1 MVSIQQA
8 ANSVT
13 QSARQQ
19 WDNLSRS
26 DQAVGSRGLRDSI
39 DSLIR
44 TMFAPC
50 AGDIGGVPRDEVF
63 DARVVSSSPATQSP
77 LVRKQSKQSAATPAT
92 VPFEVSASSSSLSRS
107 SPTPNT
113 AAPFRKESLSKLRR
127 LGAQHQLASGLHSES
142 LAEVARPSSPDK
154 STTPDLVDFDDGISA
169 ISSHTLE
176 EMERRRAEGPLVTSV
191 KSALKERLNGPIIED
206 AEWKPKFSTEFEPFS
221 AAPLEIARKDSV
233 STRRTNATE
242 ESFRNFMADE
252 AKYWEG
258 EVNKDRSRRSER
270 PSMEER
276 ARRLRELS
284 RSRSRSD
291 GTGSVSYLVA
301 LSLYLRNFGSRYY
314 LFYCSLCSPTSPSP
328 HLWQAIRTIRSPSF
342 PRTSLERLDP
352 NPKRMFREVLTITI
366 PLRRWIMERYEL

>member
-26 DQAVGSRGLRDSI
+26 DQPVSSKSLRDSI

-63 DARVVSSSPATQSP
+63 DVVRAPPSPYKNQSP

-107 SPTPNT
+107 SPSPA
-113 AAPFRKESLSKLRR
+113 AAPFQKESLSKLRQ
-127 LGAQHQLASGLHSES
+127 LGTQHQLASGLHDEA
-142 LAEVARPSSPDK
+142 LADVARPCSPEK
-154 STTPDLVDFDDGISA
+154 SPITPDLIDFDDGISA

-176 EMERRRAEGPLVTSV
+176 EMERRRLASEGPVPKV
-191 KSALKERLNGPIIED
+191 AEALKDKLNGTISED
-206 AEWKPKFSTEFEPFS
+206 VEWKPKFNTEFEPFQ
-221 AAPLEIARKDSV
+221 AAPFETAVEISRNESI
-233 STRRTNATE
+233 STRKTNATE
-242 ESFRNFMADE
+242 ESFQKFMAHE
-252 AKYWEG
+252 AKYWER
-258 EVNKDRSRRSER
+258 EVNQDRSRKSER

-291 GTGSVSYLVA
+291 GTGSVSLF
-301 LSLYLRNFGSRYY
+301 LSLFGLKQYFSLVVTHNIPNYIICSRTNP
-314 LFYCSLCSPTSPSP
+314 SL
-328 HLWQAIRTIRSPSF
+328 HR
-342 PRTSLERLDP
+342 
-352 NPKRMFREVLTITI
+352 
-366 PLRRWIMERYEL
+366 